1 MAQNRMA
8 RLALPMRFARFW
20 PRSLQGQMLLA
31 LAIALLIAQGLSAAL
46 IWRMQHERQVA
57 GIAHAAAFRLLG
69 GQLRLPFEE
78 PGFGRRG
85 FPPGRPPPEERLL
98 PRRFRLQVAQG
109 APDQPGDI
117 RRFDVE
123 DMLRDMLEAQ
133 SVPSTGLVVVERD
146 PRRDALLQGRLGSR
160 PPPFRGPRDLLIA
173 AMRRDDGTWLT
184 ARLLVPHGEQ
194 QVLFSLLLQ
203 TILIY
208 VVLVGA
214 VALILRRLARP
225 LQALT
230 TRVETFARARS
241 VAGQLEPDG
250 PEDIQRLIVAHN
262 AMEGRVAALLDE
274 KDVML
279 GAIGHDL
286 KTPLAA
292 LRVRIEAVEDDTE
305 RARMAAG
312 ISDINTSL
320 DDILSL
326 ARVGRPSD
334 PLEQTELS
342 ALVAD
347 VVGEY
352 EDMGEPVALGATER
366 MVMALRATWLRRALR
381 NLISNGV
388 RYGKCARVTLAREG
402 REAVLRIED
411 DGPGIPEGEIARMQ
425 EPFTRMDASRNSMTG
440 GSGLG
445 LTLARAIADQHGGA
459 LLLANRLGP
468 GGETLGLAA
477 TLRLPLG

>member
-1 MAQNRMA
+1 MAK
-8 RLALPMRFARFW
+8 LALPMRFARFW

-31 LAIALLIAQGLSAAL
+31 IAIALLVAQALSALL

-69 GQLRLPFEE
+69 GQSRLPFDE

-85 FPPGRPPPEERLL
+85 FPSGRPPPEERLL
-98 PRRFRLQVAQG
+98 PRRFKLQVART

-117 RRFDVE
+117 RRPDVE
-123 DMLRDMLEAQ
+123 DMLRGMLEAQ
-133 SVPSTGLVVVERD
+133 SVPSSGLVVVERD
-146 PRRDALLQGRLGSR
+146 PRRDAFLAARFDRGQ
-160 PPPFRGPRDLLIA
+160 FRGGPRPLRRPRDLLIA

-184 ARLLVPHGEQ
+184 ARLLVPTGER
-194 QVLFSLLLQ
+194 QVLMSLLLQ
-203 TILIY
+203 TMLIY
-208 VVLVGA
+208 AVLVGA

-241 VAGQLEPDG
+241 VEGQLEPDG

-312 ISDINTSL
+312 ISDINNSL

-347 VVGEY
+347 VVGEF
-352 EDMGEPVALGATER
+352 EDMGEPVTLGSTER

-388 RYGKCARVTLAREG
+388 RYGQCARVSLAREG

-411 DGPGIPEGEIARMQ
+411 DGPGIPDGDIARMQ
-425 EPFTRMDASRNSMTG
+425 EPFTRMEASRNSATG

-459 LLLANRLGP
+459 LRLANRAGP
-468 GGETLGLAA
+468 SGEVLGLTA
-477 TLRLPLG
+477 TLRLPLD